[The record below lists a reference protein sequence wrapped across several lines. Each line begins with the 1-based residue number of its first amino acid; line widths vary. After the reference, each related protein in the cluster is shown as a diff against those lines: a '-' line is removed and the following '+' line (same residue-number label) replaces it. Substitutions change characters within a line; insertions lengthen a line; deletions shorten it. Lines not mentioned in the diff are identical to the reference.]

1 MLQTVSNITN
11 NATTRVLVVDD
22 SAVIRQLLC
31 RELAKD
37 PHIQV
42 VGFAPDAFAARDK
55 IVALR
60 PDVVTLDIQMPKMD
74 GITFLRRLME
84 YHPIPVIVVSSLGA
98 SGAPEAI
105 EAMAA
110 GAVDVVAKPS
120 PGEGIESFSRA
131 LAEKI
136 KAARRA
142 RPEAAETIVE
152 TPNSSVDLNSIPKDT
167 IFALGASTGGV
178 QALTQILSSLPPGAP
193 ATLVVQ
199 HMPRGFTASFASRLD
214 SLGPMSVKEAA
225 DGDVLRPGRV
235 LIAPGGRH
243 MRLRRIGAGFNV
255 ELIDAPEVNHQRPS
269 IQVLFE
275 SIARLAPPRVVAAL
289 LTGMGN
295 DGAAGLLTMRNKG
308 ARTIAQDE
316 STSTV
321 FGMPAEAIK
330 CGAAEA
336 VVPLHRIARTM
347 LTMSSK
353 RNGSSH
359 G

>member
-1 MLQTVSNITN
+1 MTIAPPIS
-11 NATTRVLVVDD
+11 NATATRVLVVDD
-22 SAVIRQLLC
+22 SAVVRQLLC
-31 RELAKD
+31 RELARD
-37 PHIQV
+37 PQIKV

-55 IVALR
+55 IVALQ
-60 PDVVTLDIQMPKMD
+60 PDVITLDIQMPKMD

-110 GAVDVVAKPS
+110 GAVDVVAKPT
-120 PGEGIESFSRA
+120 PGEGIENFSRD

-142 RPEAAETIVE
+142 KPAAVEPIVE
-152 TPNSSVDLNSIPKDT
+152 CPVILPGPNAIPKDT

-178 QALTQILSSLPPGAP
+178 QALTQILTSLTPDAP

-199 HMPRGFTASFASRLD
+199 HMPRGFTSSFATRLD
-214 SLGPMSVKEAA
+214 SLGPMAVKEAV

-235 LIAPGGRH
+235 LIAPGGKH
-243 MRLRRIGAGFNV
+243 MKLCRQGNRFAV
-255 ELIDAPEVNHQRPS
+255 EVKDGPEVNHQRPS

-275 SIARLAPPRVVAAL
+275 SIAKCAPPHVVAAL
-289 LTGMGN
+289 LTGMGS
-295 DGAAGLLTMRNKG
+295 DGAAGLLAMRRAG
-308 ARTIAQDE
+308 ARTLAQDE
-316 STSTV
+316 SSSTV

-336 VVPLHRIARTM
+336 VVPLQRIARTM
-347 LTMSSK
+347 LAMAAK
-353 RNGSSH
+353 RTDRG
-359 G
+359 